1 MAPSNR
7 RSGRV
12 VAAVVGALLVVS
24 GIVVLKLARRASPR
38 ATTTVQAEIGIPEL
52 YARPIAADVDG
63 DGVEDMIVVTAIEN
77 GAGAREDDEVRRTSD
92 QSGRFD
98 ALVQAIDGKNG
109 TVLYSLAQGPAYSSL
124 GADAKSSPRIVLVA
138 GKDRLGVARVPQE
151 GNASITIH
159 ELATGKELASL
170 SFEPSSGRACEYVSG
185 PARFP
190 NRFLFER
197 SGNGTSGT
205 VIDLERAT
213 AKAAS
218 SSCGDYTTPNVADV
232 PADSITNRTAWE
244 PRFSPEIEL
253 RKGAGP
259 YGGNMIVVARSGVG
273 FLVTGEKAEE
283 QPSVEANVPVDAGGG
298 LRPKLDN
305 TKIELVGLDV
315 AAGTTRFVRSL
326 ASLGFA
332 TQVVDHVEV
341 IERGA
346 LLFFEGA
353 DGLALVDAEHG
364 DKVWSLPLPDGH
376 RLSSYTLS
384 KTRAYLHVF
393 GPDSESHGVV
403 SKKLGSRILVVDLAT
418 GSSVRSV
425 PDGPLH
431 HSADAGSSN
440 SSTEH

>member
-1 MAPSNR
+1 MAPSHG
-7 RSGRV
+7 RSRRV
-12 VAAVVGALLVVS
+12 VAAVVVALLVVS
-24 GIVVLKLARRASPR
+24 AVVAVKLAWRASPR
-38 ATTTVQAEIGIPEL
+38 ATTLAQAEVGIPEL
-52 YARPIAADVDG
+52 YARPIVVDVDG
-63 DGVEDMIVVTAIEN
+63 DGVEDMIVVTAIEG
-77 GAGAREDDEVRRTSD
+77 GAGAREDEAGSRHDE
-92 QSGRFD
+92 SGRFD
-98 ALVQAIDGKNG
+98 AFVQAIDGKNG

-138 GKDRLGVARVPQE
+138 GKGRLGVARVPRE
-151 GNASITIH
+151 GNAAITIH

-190 NRFLFER
+190 TRFLFER
-197 SGNGTSGT
+197 SGTGTSGT

-218 SSCGDYTTPNVADV
+218 SSCGDYTTPSVADV
-232 PADSITNRTAWE
+232 PSDSVTDRTASE
-244 PRFSPEIEL
+244 GRFSPEIEL

-273 FLVTGEKAEE
+273 FLVTGEKPE
-283 QPSVEANVPVDAGGG
+283 QPPSVEADVTVDAGGG

-305 TKIELVGLDV
+305 TKIDLVGLDV

-341 IERGA
+341 TERGP

-353 DGLALVDAEHG
+353 DGLALVDAERG
-364 DKVWSLPLPDGH
+364 DKVWSLPLPNGH

-384 KTRAYLHVF
+384 KARAYLHVF
-393 GPDSESHGVV
+393 GPGSASKGVV
-403 SKKLGSRILVVDLAT
+403 SKELGSRILVVDLAT
-418 GSSVRSV
+418 GSYVRSV
-425 PDGPLH
+425 PDGPLPR
-431 HSADAGSSN
+431 
-440 SSTEH
+440 